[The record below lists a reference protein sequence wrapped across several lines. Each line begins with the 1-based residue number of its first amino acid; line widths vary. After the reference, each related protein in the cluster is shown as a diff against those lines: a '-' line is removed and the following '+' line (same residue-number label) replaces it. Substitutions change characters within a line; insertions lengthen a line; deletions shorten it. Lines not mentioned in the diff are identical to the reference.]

1 MNVIDYCKGMEKEL
15 TAWKANVYD
24 PMRKVETLGTRER
37 EKVLPNIQD
46 LHIFNTDMSSRIEE
60 LKSECP
66 TQWSPQKKEINKGS
80 VDVPGKHKQTMDYIG
95 KYAPVPIPG

>member
-1 MNVIDYCKGMEKEL
+1 MNVIDYCKGMEMEL

-37 EKVLPNIQD
+37 EKVRPNIQD

-60 LKSECP
+60 LKNECP
-66 TQWSPQKKEINKGS
+66 AQWSPQKKEIDKGS
-80 VDVPGKHKQTMDYIG
+80 VDMPGN
-95 KYAPVPIPG
+95 